1 MEELE
6 KLYVPVYV
14 IDKEI
19 KDEPWHQLYVTRDCF
34 GHMEGKWVINEDGDI
49 VCSDILS
56 PFLEDPLSYD
66 GQVIRKPLILDHFTK
81 NPAELQRLAEKL
93 IL

>member
-1 MEELE
+1 MEDLE

-34 GHMEGKWVINEDGDI
+34 GHMEGKWVTDGGEI
-49 VCSDILS
+49 VCGDILS
-56 PFLEDPLSYD
+56 SFLGDPEDYD
-66 GQVIRKPLILDHFTK
+66 GQVIRRPLVLDRFTED
-81 NPAELQRLAEKL
+81 PVELQVLAEKL